1 MYLQVLAQSEVLS
14 VRLKSLTTCW
24 RVTVDPDVG
33 QHVLQFI
40 NADIARKDGEQ
51 VRLWAR
57 TTSDYSNTFTRIRA
71 AVAALP
77 VHSAVLDGEA
87 IVFRSAVPIFEA
99 LNAS

>member
-40 NADIARKDGEQ
+40 NADSSGKCALRDPE
-51 VRLWAR
+51 
-57 TTSDYSNTFTRIRA
+57 NA
-71 AVAALP
+71 AA
-77 VHSAVLDGEA
+77 EA
-87 IVFRSAVPIFEA
+87 YTLGAFP
-99 LNAS
+99 